1 MISGERDRWGREW
14 IRADVTALTGAVAP
28 LHGGRR
34 VQCTGC
40 QYAEAVI
47 QPGRGRPRPQP
58 FRVRRRPSAVRVDR
72 VPLGDLRPD
81 PVALLARTAY
91 LQLSL
96 FETASSI
103 AGRASD
109 LADRE
114 TITRVAAAI
123 LAQHTA
129 LVDLLT
135 EQGQVAAEAMQP
147 YTLEID
153 RYWRRFGETG
163 WHESVLTLHL
173 ATGLLNDFFAQLG
186 AGLPGAL
193 ADRYCAVLTADI
205 GQEALV
211 GVLAAAVAGD
221 RRMTS
226 RLALW
231 GRRIVGDTLLVAR
244 SALDSVRDPSG
255 VPAETEERR
264 IEPVLNDLIAAHT
277 RRMDRLGL
285 TA

>member
-1 MISGERDRWGREW
+1 
-14 IRADVTALTGAVAP
+14 
-28 LHGGRR
+28 
-34 VQCTGC
+34 
-40 QYAEAVI
+40 
-47 QPGRGRPRPQP
+47 
-58 FRVRRRPSAVRVDR
+58 

-91 LQLSL
+91 LELTL
-96 FETASSI
+96 FEAASTV
-103 AGRASD
+103 AARASD

-114 TITRVAAAI
+114 TVTRVASAI

-129 LVDLLT
+129 LVDLLG
-135 EQGQVAAEAMQP
+135 EQGQVATEAMQP
-147 YTLEID
+147 YVAEVD

-173 ATGLLNDFFAQLG
+173 TTGLLNDFFAQLG
-186 AGLPGAL
+186 GGLPRPL

-205 GQEALV
+205 GQESLV
-211 GVLAAAVAGD
+211 GVLAAAVAAD

-231 GRRIVGDTLLVAR
+231 GRRVVGDTLLAAR
-244 SALDSVRDPSG
+244 AALDAVRDPDG
-255 VPAETEERR
+255 HPTETEERR

>member
-1 MISGERDRWGREW
+1 
-14 IRADVTALTGAVAP
+14 
-28 LHGGRR
+28 
-34 VQCTGC
+34 
-40 QYAEAVI
+40 VI
-47 QPGRGRPRPQP
+47 QQGRGRPRPQSL
-58 FRVRRRPSAVRVDR
+58 RGRRRPQRVER

-91 LQLSL
+91 LELTL
-96 FETASSI
+96 FEAASTI
-103 AGRASD
+103 AARASD

-114 TITRVAAAI
+114 TVTRVASAI

-129 LVDLLT
+129 LVDLLA

-147 YTLEID
+147 YVAEVD

-186 AGLPGAL
+186 GGLPRPL

-211 GVLAAAVAGD
+211 GVLSAAVAAD

-231 GRRIVGDTLLVAR
+231 GRRIVGDTLLAAR
-244 SALDSVRDPSG
+244 AALDAVRDPDG
-255 VPAETEERR
+255 RPTETEERR